1 MLVVVALSSRWTAVV
16 ADDGSFYSLLCFATY
31 SSSVFHSFCKQYSS
45 LSAVVSGG
53 AAGDGQE
60 DECRGGRWFQTVVLL
75 LFLFLRGFLCLS
87 LFFLL
92 LLFLTVQGL
101 LSMTGRMVAAGG
113 DDDGGGGAAA
123 ASNGGVRDA
132 QVAVVSPFY
141 ADAHASPFFL
151 HERCNET
158 SRGRRWQEVE
168 EE

>member
-1 MLVVVALSSRWTAVV
+1 M
-16 ADDGSFYSLLCFATY
+16 
-31 SSSVFHSFCKQYSS
+31 
-45 LSAVVSGG
+45 
-53 AAGDGQE
+53 
-60 DECRGGRWFQTVVLL
+60 
-75 LFLFLRGFLCLS
+75 
-87 LFFLL
+87 
-92 LLFLTVQGL
+92 
-101 LSMTGRMVAAGG
+101 AAGG